1 MLVVQT
7 NAGHLR
13 SGRNRNPQRAV
24 PQMSQTPIS
33 LDSLFDQA
41 RTAFAF
47 KDRPVPETLL
57 RQIYD
62 HCRWGPTSANSNP
75 ARFVFVTSDKAK
87 ARLLDCVNPGNL
99 AKVEGAPVIAIIAAD
114 TQFYAEMPKLFPS
127 RDFRAA
133 FAGNKPVIDDLLA
146 RNVPLQGAYFI
157 IAARALGLDCGPMS
171 GFDAA
176 RLDAAFFPDGR
187 WRTNFICTLGY
198 ADRSA
203 DHQRNPRLEFDEAC
217 RID

>member
-1 MLVVQT
+1 M
-7 NAGHLR
+7 N
-13 SGRNRNPQRAV
+13 
-24 PQMSQTPIS
+24 QTP
-33 LDSLFDQA
+33 LDLENLFKLA

-47 KDRPVPETLL
+47 EDRQVPEALL

-87 ARLLDCVNPGNL
+87 ARLLACINPGNH
-99 AKVEGAPVIAIIAAD
+99 AKVESAPVTAIVAAD
-114 TQFYAEMPKLFPS
+114 TQFFDEMPKLFPS
-127 RDFRAA
+127 RDFRNV
-133 FAGNKPVIDDLLA
+133 FSGNQHVIDDLLA
-146 RNVPLQGAYFI
+146 RNVPLQGAYFM

-203 DHQRNPRLEFDEAC
+203 DYPRNPRLEFDEAC
-217 RID
+217 RFE